1 MIKTTLLCT
10 LTLYL
15 CIISA
20 FLLIINHLVNGAA
33 RMAVHYVVSVGDM
46 GSSAEMKKNMSF
58 CFALSLIY
66 TTFVVVSAARVPV
79 TCIGALV
86 CTAVYIYIINI

>member
-20 FLLIINHLVNGAA
+20 FLLIINHLVNGATS
-33 RMAVHYVVSVGDM
+33 MAIHNAVGVGNV
-46 GSSAEMKKNMSF
+46 GSPAGMKKNMSF

-66 TTFVVVSAARVPV
+66 TTFVVVSAAWVPV
-79 TCIGALV
+79 TCIGALA
-86 CTAVYIYIINI
+86 CTAAYIYIINI

>member
-20 FLLIINHLVNGAA
+20 FLLIISHLVNGAISMSIRYA
-33 RMAVHYVVSVGDM
+33 GEAGDVGS
-46 GSSAEMKKNMSF
+46 GAGMKKNMSF
-58 CFALSLIY
+58 CFALSLFC
-66 TTFVVVSAARVPV
+66 TTFVVVSAALMPV
-79 TCIGALV
+79 TCTRAV
-86 CTAVYIYIINI
+86 AYTAVYIYIINI